1 MGKHRDGFKSR
12 TGFVLACIGSAV
24 GMGNIWRFPY
34 MVSEWGGMTF
44 LLPYVLFVILI
55 ASTGVIEEMALGR
68 AAKSGPIKA
77 FGKCTEIRTGNKRTG
92 EVIGVIP
99 VIGSLALAIGY
110 SVVVGWIFKYT
121 FFALSG
127 GLFHLGQ
134 DVAAI
139 EGLFGGTAA
148 AFGNNVW
155 QVVAMLV
162 TAVIMAYGISG
173 GIEKANKI
181 MMPMLFILFVGL
193 GIYIFTLPGSE
204 HGYRYI
210 FTLEPK
216 GLFDPRLWIYAFGQ
230 AFFSLSIAGNGTV
243 IYGSYLSEEE
253 DVVSSARNVAFFDTL
268 AALLAAL
275 VIIPG
280 MAVGGAELSSGGPG
294 LMFIYLLNVFNGMP
308 GGWCVEIVFYVCVLF
323 AGLSSLVNLY
333 EAPVEMMPERF
344 GFRRNIAVAVL
355 AMIGRL
361 ISLLIQ

>member
-1 MGKHRDGFKSR
+1 
-12 TGFVLACIGSAV
+12 
-24 GMGNIWRFPY
+24 

-110 SVVVGWIFKYT
+110 SVVVGWLFKYT

-155 QVVAMLV
+155 QVIAMLV
-162 TAVIMAYGISG
+162 TAVIMVYGISG

-210 FTLEPK
+210 FTLDPK

-308 GGWCVEIVFYVCVLF
+308 GGWCVEMVFYVCVLL

-333 EAPVEMMPERF
+333 EAPVEMMQERF
-344 GFRRNIAVAVL
+344 GFRRKIAVAVI
-355 AMIGRL
+355 AMSG
-361 ISLLIQ
+361 